1 MKGSD
6 GSIYN
11 GYVRVIGGGASLRL
25 VHAASNKAEKQ
36 PMDGIGS
43 NYDLGSIFVGKQ
55 YSMTKEK
62 KKNEKDDENNEK
74 DENEIEEQKKKHVV
88 YLYAM

>member
-25 VHAASNKAEKQ
+25 VHAASNHNAEKQ

-62 KKNEKDDENNEK
+62 KKNEK
-74 DENEIEEQKKKHVV
+74 KKKKIHQTSDTQEERK
-88 YLYAM
+88 